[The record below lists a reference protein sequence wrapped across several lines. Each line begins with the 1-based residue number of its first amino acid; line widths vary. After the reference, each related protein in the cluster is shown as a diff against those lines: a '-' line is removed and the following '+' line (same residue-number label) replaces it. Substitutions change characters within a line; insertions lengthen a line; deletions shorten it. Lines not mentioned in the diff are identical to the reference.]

1 MPERRRSYQVLF
13 QEKDGICP
21 RPPDPSPTHTGQGR
35 IHGPAPAKDRPTGPC
50 RQRTDPRT
58 HADKEQTH
66 GPASAKDRPT
76 DPCRQRTDPRA
87 TPTKSRP
94 TDPRRTRADPRAYTG
109 KGRIHG
115 PMPGKGGSTDPCR
128 QRAAFSADAKRR
140 AHGLA
145 MNAAFFR
152 FVSSFRRRGRALP
165 ISPDGPGSYRFP
177 SRRQWLPR
185 CPYPGRPAAF
195 LRTWDRSRP
204 NLWP

>member
-1 MPERRRSYQVLF
+1 MPAAAGSFTHPCRAKADPRTYAGKGRIHGPAPAKGNSRTHADKGRTHGPAPAKDRPTDPRRQRA
-13 QEKDGICP
+13 DP
-21 RPPDPSPTHTGQGR
+21 RTHTGQGR
-35 IHGPAPAKDRPTGPC
+35 IHGPMPAK
-50 RQRTDPRT
+50 
-58 HADKEQTH
+58 
-66 GPASAKDRPT
+66 
-76 DPCRQRTDPRA
+76 
-87 TPTKSRP
+87 
-94 TDPRRTRADPRAYTG
+94 
-109 KGRIHG
+109 GRL
-115 PMPGKGGSTDPCR
+115 
-128 QRAAFSADAKRR
+128 FSDAKRR